1 MKRSEI
7 NAAVRYA
14 INTLENNNIRLPSF
28 AYWTMGEWEERRALT
43 ANLMEIT
50 LGWDITDFG
59 SGDFARTGSVLF
71 TVRNGSLTNPDA
83 GTPYAEKFIL
93 QRHETEQEIPFHYH
107 MMKHEDIIN
116 RGGGVLVLE
125 LYNHAPVGG
134 LDRDNAIA
142 VKMDGIINKLPAGSV
157 IEIEKGNSITLHPGL
172 YHRFWAKKGAGDLVV
187 GEVSSI
193 NDDATDNVFLNA
205 IRFSVVDEDEPAA
218 VPLVNEYVKYR

>member
-14 INTLENNNIRLPSF
+14 IQTLEDNNIRLPSF
-28 AYWTMGEWEERRALT
+28 AYWTMDEWAGHRAET
-43 ANLMEIT
+43 AGLMDIT

-59 SGDFARTGSVLF
+59 SGDFDRTGSVLF
-71 TVRNGSLTNPDA
+71 TVRNGSLTDPGA
-83 GTPYAEKFIL
+83 GTPYAEKYIL

-107 MMKHEDIIN
+107 GTKTEDIIN
-116 RGGGVLVLE
+116 RGGGILALE
-125 LYNHAPVGG
+125 LYNHTPDGG
-134 LDRDNAIA
+134 LDRDNAIS
-142 VKMDGIINKLPAGSV
+142 VKMDGIIKSLPAGSIV
-157 IEIEKGNSITLHPGL
+157 EVEKGNSITLTPGL

-205 IRFSVVDEDEPAA
+205 IRFSVIEEDEPAA
-218 VPLVNEYVKYR
+218 VPLVNEYCKYR